1 MADETNHSPET
12 VPQPTPEHPVLAPDS
27 REKPGSERDQSE
39 GRHQDAQEQDHI
51 RHDADPT
58 NGHPGDDGETTFP
71 RAYVQQLRDEAAKY
85 RQRAGRADEAARR
98 LLEATVR
105 SAVRDHLADP
115 SDLLTFVSE
124 SELVDGDGWP
134 DSGKITAA
142 AEALAA
148 SKPHLAPRR
157 PRGDIGQGAAPSG
170 DTVNLAAMMR
180 SRAS

>member
-1 MADETNHSPET
+1 MADEPTTDLSAIADTDSNALEPEHQGPG
-12 VPQPTPEHPVLAPDS
+12 VADATPEPDV
-27 REKPGSERDQSE
+27 EDT
-39 GRHQDAQEQDHI
+39 
-51 RHDADPT
+51 DP
-58 NGHPGDDGETTFP
+58 ETFP

-115 SDLLTFVSE
+115 TDLLTFVDE
-124 SELVDGDGWP
+124 TELVDGDGWP
-134 DSGKITAA
+134 DPDKITAA
-142 AEALAA
+142 AESLAA

-157 PRGDIGQGAAPSG
+157 PRGDIGQGAAPSSE
-170 DTVNLAAMMR
+170 TVNLAAIMR

>member
-1 MADETNHSPET
+1 MTTDN
-12 VPQPTPEHPVLAPDS
+12 PQPEVETDPDTPATAGEISPTDNPQPDV
-27 REKPGSERDQSE
+27 EGS
-39 GRHQDAQEQDHI
+39 
-51 RHDADPT
+51 DP
-58 NGHPGDDGETTFP
+58 ETFP

-115 SDLLTFVSE
+115 SDLLTFVDE
-124 SELVDGDGWP
+124 TELVDGDGWP
-134 DSGKITAA
+134 DPDKITAA
-142 AEALAA
+142 AESLAA

-170 DTVNLAAMMR
+170 DTVNLAAIMR

>member
-1 MADETNHSPET
+1 MTTDNPQPEVETDPSNTQPDIETNSET
-12 VPQPTPEHPVLAPDS
+12 PAVAGDDDPQPDVEGSDPE
-27 REKPGSERDQSE
+27 
-39 GRHQDAQEQDHI
+39 
-51 RHDADPT
+51 
-58 NGHPGDDGETTFP
+58 TFP
-71 RAYVQQLRDEAAKY
+71 RAYVQQLREENARY

-115 SDLLTFVSE
+115 SDLLTFVDE
-124 SELVDGDGWP
+124 TELVDGDGWP
-134 DSGKITAA
+134 DPDRITAA
-142 AEALAA
+142 AESLAA

-170 DTVNLAAMMR
+170 DTVNLAAIMR